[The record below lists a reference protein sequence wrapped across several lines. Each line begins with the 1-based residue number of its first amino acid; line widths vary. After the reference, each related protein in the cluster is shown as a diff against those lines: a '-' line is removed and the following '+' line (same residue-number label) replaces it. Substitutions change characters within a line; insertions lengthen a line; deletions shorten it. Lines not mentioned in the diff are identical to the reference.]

1 MPKRTFLPLLIVLL
15 LISLVPAV
23 NAAPSGTIDPP
34 VGTVADNVLVL
45 GGEEGVTITFKNSAG
60 ADITDVA
67 STIQYITLAAA
78 NLNPSRTII
87 DLSDASWAI
96 YLPTD
101 LTTPRASGTVSVSL
115 DMSAIYSPYSTTQT
129 VYLYTWAL
137 GKPDGVDNL
146 DAYTSSG
153 QFKVDLKILR
163 PGEIIKLT
171 VKMKCQ
177 NVVGDTRVWFF
188 FKATEAAYTTGNYPT
203 DIATIDAAYRVNL
216 YYSKLPG
223 PVQTKY
229 WLPLHNS
236 YDPYDPDIGTGHNF
250 DQHSWTR
257 GSTTHAFAK
266 GDKLVHQKPIENPDG
281 NGDPDGEPRS
291 FSFHICG
298 VKFDDSNRDGLY
310 DVGIEHGIG
319 LLLDPSWVESGVTVT
334 LLGPDQKTKAT
345 DYYPELSYPPPE
357 DAHPDVLQTGENGL
371 RGSYCFNLMGETAG
385 KTYTFYVKEEVP
397 AGRVAT
403 TPTLIGPIT
412 LVASA
417 EGKRDAINNHFGNL
431 LPKPVGGYLMP
442 VNKLA
447 VLAPYLALVGLVGA
461 ITATLI
467 MKRQYKA

>member
-67 STIQYITLAAA
+67 STIQYIMLAAA

-87 DLSDASWAI
+87 NTSDASWAI

-146 DAYTSSG
+146 DTYTSSG

-177 NVVGDTRVWFF
+177 NVVGDAKVWFF

-229 WLPLHNS
+229 WLPLLLCC
-236 YDPYDPDIGTGHNF
+236 T
-250 DQHSWTR
+250 TR
-257 GSTTHAFAK
+257 F
-266 GDKLVHQKPIENPDG
+266 Q
-281 NGDPDGEPRS
+281 
-291 FSFHICG
+291 
-298 VKFDDSNRDGLY
+298 
-310 DVGIEHGIG
+310 
-319 LLLDPSWVESGVTVT
+319 
-334 LLGPDQKTKAT
+334 
-345 DYYPELSYPPPE
+345 
-357 DAHPDVLQTGENGL
+357 
-371 RGSYCFNLMGETAG
+371 
-385 KTYTFYVKEEVP
+385 
-397 AGRVAT
+397 
-403 TPTLIGPIT
+403 
-412 LVASA
+412 
-417 EGKRDAINNHFGNL
+417 
-431 LPKPVGGYLMP
+431 
-442 VNKLA
+442 
-447 VLAPYLALVGLVGA
+447 
-461 ITATLI
+461 
-467 MKRQYKA
+467 